1 MALLP
6 HPSITLVRWVLLFLV
21 VRLVLSVTLVAAPPA
36 GVAPFLA
43 ENCKQCHNATD
54 MAGGLD
60 IDALDWA
67 VDTQENRQ
75 RWIRIHDRVVRGEMP
90 PESALKD
97 TEIGPIAQTLKN
109 ALHTEISELQD
120 RDGRTSF
127 RRLNRREFENSL
139 HDLLGIDTP
148 LQHLLPED
156 GRASGYDT
164 VAEGLRISGLQLEK
178 YLEVIEVALDDCVRL
193 TDAPEVFQK
202 RLRYHD
208 EKGVRE
214 NLGKAEGFV
223 DPVSGEKHRQL
234 FRETDDAIVFISH
247 GYSPDDLRQ
256 FSPSANGLYR
266 IRASAYAVDT
276 RQETVALK
284 VYSSDWK
291 TSRMLGYFE
300 LREGVPRVV
309 EFTTRLTSNDHLRFA
324 GYGIGI
330 DSQGKSVWNVE
341 TIKDWKVP
349 GMALQ
354 WVEIEGPLVEQ
365 WPPESV
371 SRVFGDSSV
380 RKLKQRGPWTK
391 NGHVAYELVPENPKS
406 ESKDALYRFA
416 QRAFRR
422 PIQDGEADRFI
433 ALAHSE
439 LDAGRTYEQAM
450 RVALRSILISPKFLM
465 LEETPGKLDDYALAS
480 RLSYCFWS
488 SPPDDE
494 LLSLA
499 KSGKLSEAD
508 VLRAQVDRL
517 LDSPRSQ
524 EFIASFAGQWLD
536 LFQIDA
542 TTPDAKLYPEYD
554 DLLRDSMVAE
564 TQAFLRE
571 LLQKNLPISA
581 IIDSD
586 FVMIDR
592 RLAEH
597 YGLLDE
603 FHQSDSNLY
612 GEEIRRVQLPQDSPR
627 GGIMTHASVLKVTA
641 NGTVTSPVLRGAWI
655 LRRLIGRPPSPP
667 PPVNAIEPDTRGAT
681 TIREQLS
688 KHRDSETCNRCHRE
702 IDPPGFALESFDV
715 IGGFREKYRSVGE
728 GTPPTSKLHG
738 RDIWE
743 YKLGKP
749 VDSSGQTSDGMAFS
763 NIQSYRSILLRDQS
777 QISRSLVEQFATYA
791 TGAAI
796 SFADREQVDRIV
808 ADVQANGGGIRTLVH
823 SVVASKLFT
832 NK

>member
-1 MALLP
+1 MAILP
-6 HPSITLVRWVLLFLV
+6 RPSNVL
-21 VRLVLSVTLVAAPPA
+21 VRLVLMILMVRFVFSIALDAAPPTE
-36 GVAPFLA
+36 VATFLS
-43 ENCKQCHNATD
+43 ENCKECHNASD

-67 VDTQENRQ
+67 IELRENRE
-75 RWIRIHDRVVRGEMP
+75 RWIRVHDRVVRGEMP
-90 PESALKD
+90 PESTLKEA
-97 TEIGPIAQTLKN
+97 EITPIAETLNKT
-109 ALHTEISELQD
+109 LHAEISERQD
-120 RDGRTSF
+120 RDGRTSY

-164 VAEGLRISGLQLEK
+164 VSEGLRISGLQLEK
-178 YLEVIEVALDDCVRL
+178 YLEVIELALDDCIRL
-193 TDAPEVFQK
+193 TETPNVFQK

-214 NLGKAEGFV
+214 NLDKAEGAV
-223 DPVSGEKHRQL
+223 DPASGEKHRQL
-234 FRETDDAIVFISH
+234 FRQTENAIVFISH

-256 FSPSANGLYR
+256 FSPPASGLYR

-276 RQETVALK
+276 RDEAVALK

-291 TSRMLGYFE
+291 TSRMLRYFE
-300 LREGVPRVV
+300 LPEGVPRVV
-309 EFTTRLTSNDHLRFA
+309 EFTTRLTPNEHLRFA

-330 DSQGKSVWNVE
+330 DAQGKSVWNVD
-341 TIKDWKVP
+341 TVKDWKVP
-349 GMALQ
+349 GMALE
-354 WVEIEGPLVEQ
+354 WVEIEGPLFEQ
-365 WPPESV
+365 WPPQSV

-380 RKLKQRGPWTK
+380 RKLEKKGAWTQ
-391 NGHVAYELVPENPKS
+391 NGHIAYELAPENPKS
-406 ESKDALYRFA
+406 ASADAIQRFA

-422 PIQDGEADRFI
+422 PLQDGQADRFI

-439 LDAGRTYEQAM
+439 LDSGRTYEQAM

-465 LEETPGKLDDYALAS
+465 LEESPGKLDDYALAS

-488 SPPDDE
+488 SPPDEE
-494 LLSLA
+494 LLELA
-499 KSGKLSEAD
+499 KSSKLSEAD

-517 LDSPRSQ
+517 LDSPRGR
-524 EFIASFAGQWLD
+524 EFIVSFAGQWLD

-564 TQAFLRE
+564 TQWFFRE
-571 LLQKNLPISA
+571 LLQKNLPIGA

-597 YGLLDE
+597 YSLLGE
-603 FHQSDSNLY
+603 FHLSDPNLY

-688 KHRDSETCNRCHRE
+688 KHRDSQTCNRCHRE

-715 IGGFREKYRSVGE
+715 IGGFRENYRSVGE
-728 GTPPTSKLHG
+728 GTRPKAKLHG

-749 VDSSGQTSDGMAFS
+749 VDPSGETSDGVPFS
-763 NIQSYRSILLRDQS
+763 NIESFRNTLLRDQG

-791 TGAAI
+791 TGSAI
-796 SFADREQVDRIV
+796 SFADREEIDRIA
-808 ADVQANGGGIRTLVH
+808 ADIQINGAGVRTLVH
-823 SVVASKLFT
+823 RVVASKLFT
-832 NK
+832 HK

>member
-1 MALLP
+1 MANLP
-6 HPSITLVRWVLLFLV
+6 HPSNQRVRLVLLFLTTFFV
-21 VRLVLSVTLVAAPPA
+21 FSATLDAAPPTE
-36 GVAPFLA
+36 VATFLS
-43 ENCKQCHNATD
+43 ENCKGCHNASD
-54 MAGGLD
+54 RAGGLD
-60 IDALDWA
+60 IDELDWA
-67 VDTQENRQ
+67 IESQENRGH
-75 RWIRIHDRVVRGEMP
+75 WIRIHDRVVRGEMP
-90 PESALKD
+90 PESTLKD
-97 TEIGPIAQTLKN
+97 AEIAPIAKTLKKT
-109 ALHTEISELQD
+109 LHAEISERQD
-120 RDGRTSF
+120 RDGRTSY

-164 VAEGLRISGLQLEK
+164 VSEGLRISGLQLEK
-178 YLEVIEVALDDCVRL
+178 YLEVIELALDDCIQL
-193 TDAPEVFQK
+193 TEEPTVFQK

-214 NLGKAEGFV
+214 NLDKGEGVV

-234 FRETDDAIVFISH
+234 FRQTENAIVFISH

-256 FSPSANGLYR
+256 FSPPASGLYR
-266 IRASAYAVDT
+266 IRASAYSVDT
-276 RQETVALK
+276 RDEAVALK

-291 TSRMLGYFE
+291 NSRMLRYFE

-309 EFTTRLTSNDHLRFA
+309 EFTTRLTPNEHLRFA

-330 DSQGKSVWNVE
+330 DSQGKSVWNVD
-341 TIKDWKVP
+341 TVRDWKVP
-349 GMALQ
+349 GMALE
-354 WVEIEGPLVEQ
+354 WVEVEGPLIEH
-365 WPPESV
+365 WPPQSV

-380 RKLKQRGPWTK
+380 RKLEKRGRWTQ
-391 NGHVAYELVPENPKS
+391 NGHIAYELAPENPKS
-406 ESKDALYRFA
+406 ESSDAIQRFA

-422 PIQDGEADRFI
+422 PLQDGQADRFI

-439 LDAGRTYEQAM
+439 LDSGRSYEQAM

-465 LEETPGKLDDYALAS
+465 LEESPGKLDDYALAS

-488 SPPDDE
+488 SPPDEE
-494 LLSLA
+494 LLGLA
-499 KSGKLSEAD
+499 KSGKLSDAD

-517 LDSPRSQ
+517 LDSPRSR
-524 EFIASFAGQWLD
+524 EFIVSFAGQWLD

-564 TQAFLRE
+564 TQAFFRE
-571 LLQKNLPISA
+571 LLQKNLPIGA

-597 YGLLDE
+597 YRLLEE
-603 FHQSDSNLY
+603 FHLSDPNLY
-612 GEEIRRVQLPQDSPR
+612 GEEVRRVQLPQDSPR

-715 IGGFREKYRSVGE
+715 IGGFRENYRSVGE
-728 GTPPTSKLHG
+728 GTPPKAKLHG

-749 VDSSGQTSDGMAFS
+749 VDPSGETSDGVPFS
-763 NIQSYRSILLRDQS
+763 NIESFRNTLLRDQG

-791 TGAAI
+791 TGSAI
-796 SFADREQVDRIV
+796 SFADREEIDRI
-808 ADVQANGGGIRTLVH
+808 AAEVQINGAGVRTLVH
-823 SVVASKLFT
+823 RVVASKLFT
-832 NK
+832 HK

>member
-1 MALLP
+1 MAILP
-6 HPSITLVRWVLLFLV
+6 RPSNVL
-21 VRLVLSVTLVAAPPA
+21 VRLVLMFLMVRFVFSIVLDAAPPTE
-36 GVAPFLA
+36 VARFLS
-43 ENCKQCHNATD
+43 ENCKECHNASD

-67 VDTQENRQ
+67 IELRENRE
-75 RWIRIHDRVVRGEMP
+75 RWIRVHDRVVRGEMP

-97 TEIGPIAQTLKN
+97 AEIAPIAETLKKT
-109 ALHTEISELQD
+109 LHAEISERQD
-120 RDGRTSF
+120 RDGRTSY

-164 VAEGLRISGLQLEK
+164 VSEGLRISGLQLEK
-178 YLEVIEVALDDCVRL
+178 YLEVIELALDDCIRL
-193 TDAPEVFQK
+193 TETPTVFQK

-214 NLGKAEGFV
+214 NLDKAEGAV
-223 DPVSGEKHRQL
+223 DPASGEKHRQL
-234 FRETDDAIVFISH
+234 FRQTENAIVFISH

-256 FSPSANGLYR
+256 FSPPASGLYR

-276 RQETVALK
+276 RDEAVALK

-291 TSRMLGYFE
+291 TSRMLRYFE
-300 LREGVPRVV
+300 LPERVPRVV
-309 EFTTRLTSNDHLRFA
+309 EFTTRLTPNEHLRFS

-330 DSQGKSVWNVE
+330 DAQGKSVWNVD
-341 TIKDWKVP
+341 TVKDWKVP
-349 GMALQ
+349 GMALE
-354 WVEIEGPLVEQ
+354 WVEIEGPLFEQ
-365 WPPESV
+365 WPPQSV

-380 RKLKQRGPWTK
+380 RKLEKRGAWTQ
-391 NGHVAYELVPENPKS
+391 NGPIAYELAPENPKS
-406 ESKDALYRFA
+406 ASADAIQRFA

-422 PIQDGEADRFI
+422 PLQDGQADRFI

-439 LDAGRTYEQAM
+439 LDSGRTYEQAM

-465 LEETPGKLDDYALAS
+465 LEESPGKLDDYALAS

-488 SPPDDE
+488 SPPDEE
-494 LLSLA
+494 LLDLA
-499 KSGKLSEAD
+499 KSSKLSEAD

-517 LDSPRSQ
+517 LDSPRGR
-524 EFIASFAGQWLD
+524 EFIVSFAGQWLD

-564 TQAFLRE
+564 TQWFFRE
-571 LLQKNLPISA
+571 LLQKNLPIGA

-597 YGLLDE
+597 YRLLGE
-603 FHQSDSNLY
+603 FHVSDPNLY

-715 IGGFREKYRSVGE
+715 IGGFRENYRSVGE
-728 GTPPTSKLHG
+728 GTAPKAKLHG

-749 VDSSGQTSDGMAFS
+749 VDPSGETSDGVPFS
-763 NIQSYRSILLRDQS
+763 NIESFRNTLLRDQG

-791 TGAAI
+791 TGSAI
-796 SFADREQVDRIV
+796 SFADREEIDRI
-808 ADVQANGGGIRTLVH
+808 AAEVQINGAGVRTLVH
-823 SVVASKLFT
+823 RVVASKLFT
-832 NK
+832 HK

>member
-1 MALLP
+1 MEKPQMALLP
-6 HPSITLVRWVLLFLV
+6 HPSMILVRMMLLFVV
-21 VRLVLSVTLVAAPPA
+21 VRLVFSMTLVAAPPI
-36 GVAPFLA
+36 GVAPFLG

-67 VDTQENRQ
+67 IESQENRQ

-90 PESALKD
+90 PESTLKD
-97 TEIGPIAQTLKN
+97 SELGPIAQTLRN
-109 ALHTEISELQD
+109 SLHSEISERQD

-164 VAEGLRISGLQLEK
+164 VSEGLRISGLQLEK
-178 YLEVIEVALDDCVRL
+178 YLEVIELALDDCVRL
-193 TDAPEVFQK
+193 TEAPEVFQK

-214 NLGKAEGFV
+214 NLDKAEGVV

-234 FRETDDAIVFISH
+234 FRQTEDAIVFISH

-256 FSPSANGLYR
+256 FSPPANGLYR

-291 TSRMLGYFE
+291 TSRMLRYFE
-300 LREGVPRVV
+300 LREGTPRIV
-309 EFTTRLTSNDHLRFA
+309 EFTARLTTNDHLRFT

-341 TIKDWKVP
+341 TVKDWKVP
-349 GMALQ
+349 GMALE

-371 SRVFGDSSV
+371 LRVFGDSSV
-380 RKLKQRGPWTK
+380 RKLKQRGSWTK
-391 NGHVAYELVPENPKS
+391 NGHVAYALEPENPKS
-406 ESKDALYRFA
+406 ESHDALYRFA

-422 PIQDGEADRFI
+422 PIQEGEADRFI
-433 ALAHSE
+433 ALAHAE
-439 LDAGRTYEQAM
+439 LDSGRSYEQAM

-494 LLSLA
+494 LLDLA

-524 EFIASFAGQWLD
+524 EFIVSFAGQWLD

-564 TQAFLRE
+564 TQSFLRE
-571 LLQKNLPISA
+571 LLQKNLPIDA

-586 FVMIDR
+586 FIMIDR

-603 FHQSDSNLY
+603 FHNRDSNLY
-612 GEEIRRVQLPQDSPR
+612 
-627 GGIMTHASVLKVTA
+627 
-641 NGTVTSPVLRGAWI
+641 
-655 LRRLIGRPPSPP
+655 
-667 PPVNAIEPDTRGAT
+667 RGAT

-715 IGGFREKYRSVGE
+715 IGGFRETYRSVGE
-728 GTPPTSKLHG
+728 GTPPTYKLHG

-749 VDSSGQTSDGMAFS
+749 VDPSGQTSDGIAFS
-763 NIQSYRSILLRDQS
+763 NIETYRSILLRDQA

-808 ADVQANGGGIRTLVH
+808 ADVQASGGGIRTLVH
-823 SVVASKLFT
+823 RVVASKLFT

>member
-1 MALLP
+1 MAFMAN
-6 HPSITLVRWVLLFLV
+6 PSILLIRSVLLFV
-21 VRLVLSVTLVAAPPA
+21 VARSFLSIPLHAAPPA
-36 GVAPFLA
+36 EVTSFLS
-43 ENCKQCHNATD
+43 ENCKECHNASD

-60 IDALDWA
+60 LGSLDYA
-67 VDTQENRQ
+67 IETRENLE

-90 PESALKD
+90 PESTLTGAARA
-97 TEIGPIAQTLKN
+97 PIAETLRK
-109 ALHTEISELQD
+109 ALHDEISMRQD

-139 HDLLGIDTP
+139 HDLLEIETP

-156 GRASGYDT
+156 GRASGFDT
-164 VAEGLRISGLQLEK
+164 VSEGLRISGLQLEK
-178 YLEVIEVALDDCVRL
+178 YLEVIEVALDDCVQL
-193 TDAPEVFQK
+193 TEAPNVFRQ

-214 NLGKAEGFV
+214 NLDKGEGVV
-223 DPVSGEKHRQL
+223 DPASGEKHRQL
-234 FRETDDAIVFISH
+234 FRETENAIVFISH

-266 IRASAYAVDT
+266 IRASAYAVDS
-276 RQETVALK
+276 REDTVALK

-291 TSRMLGYFE
+291 TSRMLRYFE
-300 LREGVPRVV
+300 LREGVPRIV
-309 EFTTRLTSNDHLRFA
+309 EFTTRLTPKEHLRFA

-330 DSQGKSVWNVE
+330 DAQGKNVWNVD
-341 TIKDWKVP
+341 TVKDWRVP
-349 GMALQ
+349 GMALE
-354 WVEIEGPLVEQ
+354 WVEIEGPLFEH

-380 RKLKQRGPWTK
+380 RKLEKRGRWTE
-391 NGHVAYELVPENPKS
+391 NGHIDYELAPEDPKAAS
-406 ESKDALYRFA
+406 RDAILRFA
-416 QRAFRR
+416 ERAFRR
-422 PIQDGEADRFI
+422 PLNDGEADRFI

-439 LDAGRTYEQAM
+439 LDSGRTYEQAM

-465 LEETPGKLDDYALAS
+465 LEETPGQLDDYALAS

-488 SPPDDE
+488 SPPDEE
-494 LLSLA
+494 LLRLA
-499 KSGKLSEAD
+499 KDKKLSETA
-508 VLRAQVDRL
+508 VFQAQVERL
-517 LDSPRSQ
+517 LDSPRSR
-524 EFIASFAGQWLD
+524 EFVVSFAGQWLD

-564 TQAFLRE
+564 TQTFLSE
-571 LLQKNLPISA
+571 LLQKNLPISSL
-581 IIDSD
+581 IDSD

-597 YGLLDE
+597 YGLLKE
-603 FHQSDSNLY
+603 FQRNDSNLY
-612 GEEIRRVQLPQDSPR
+612 GEEIRRVQLPEESPR

-688 KHRDSETCNRCHRE
+688 KHRDSESCNRCHRE

-715 IGGFREKYRSVGE
+715 IGGFRERYRSVGD
-728 GTPPTSKLHG
+728 GIPPTKKLQG
-738 RDIWE
+738 RTIWE

-749 VDSSGQTSDGMAFS
+749 VDPSGETSDGVPFS
-763 NIQSYRSILLRDQS
+763 DIESFRSILVHDERQVL
-777 QISRSLVEQFATYA
+777 RSLAEQFATYA
-791 TGAAI
+791 TGSAI
-796 SFADREQVDRIV
+796 SFADREEIDRIV
-808 ADVQANGGGIRTLVH
+808 ADVQATGAGVRTLLH
-823 SVVASKLFT
+823 RVVASKLFT
-832 NK
+832 HK

>member
-1 MALLP
+1 MAFLT
-6 HPSITLVRWVLLFLV
+6 HPSTILVRMVLSFLV
-21 VRLVLSVTLVAAPPA
+21 VRLVLSITLVAAPPT
-36 GVAPFLA
+36 GVAPFLE

-67 VDTQENRQ
+67 IESQENRQ

-97 TEIGPIAQTLKN
+97 SELGPIAETLKN
-109 ALHTEISELQD
+109 SLLAEISERQD

-164 VAEGLRISGLQLEK
+164 VSEGLRISGLQLEK
-178 YLEVIEVALDDCVRL
+178 YLEVIEIALDDCVRL

-214 NLGKAEGFV
+214 NLDKAEGVV
-223 DPVSGEKHRQL
+223 DPVSGERHRQL
-234 FRETDDAIVFISH
+234 FRQTEDAIIFISH

-256 FSPSANGLYR
+256 FSPPANGLYR

-276 RQETVALK
+276 RQEAVALK

-291 TSRMLGYFE
+291 TSRMLRYFE
-300 LREGVPRVV
+300 LREGVPRTV
-309 EFTTRLTSNDHLRFA
+309 EFITRLTPNDHLRFA

-330 DSQGKSVWNVE
+330 DAQGKSVWNVE
-341 TIKDWKVP
+341 TVKDWKVP
-349 GMALQ
+349 GMALE
-354 WVEIEGPLVEQ
+354 WVEIEGPLVET

-380 RKLKQRGPWTK
+380 RKLKQRGSWTQ
-391 NGHVAYELVPENPKS
+391 NGHIAYELKPENPKS
-406 ESKDALYRFA
+406 ESQDALHRFA

-439 LDAGRTYEQAM
+439 LDSGRTYEQAM

-488 SPPDDE
+488 SPPDEE
-494 LLSLA
+494 LLDLA

-524 EFIASFAGQWLD
+524 EFILSFAGQWLD

-554 DLLRDSMVAE
+554 DLLRDSMIAE
-564 TQAFLRE
+564 TQSFLRE
-571 LLQKNLPISA
+571 LLQKNLPIGA
-581 IIDSD
+581 ILDSD

-592 RLAEH
+592 RMAEH

-603 FHQSDSNLY
+603 FHHSDSNLY
-612 GEEIRRVQLPQDSPR
+612 GEEIRRVQLPQGSPR

-667 PPVNAIEPDTRGAT
+667 PPVNSIEPDTRGAT

-688 KHRDSETCNRCHRE
+688 KHRDSETCNSCHRE

-749 VDSSGQTSDGMAFS
+749 VDSSGQTSDGIAFS
-763 NIQSYRSILLRDQS
+763 NIDTYRSILLRDQA
-777 QISRSLVEQFATYA
+777 QISRSLAEQFATYA

-796 SFADREQVDRIV
+796 SFADRDQVDRIV
-808 ADVQANGGGIRTLVH
+808 ADVQASGGGVRTLVH
-823 SVVASKLFT
+823 RVVASKLFT
-832 NK
+832 HK

>member
-1 MALLP
+1 MAILP
-6 HPSITLVRWVLLFLV
+6 RPSNVL
-21 VRLVLSVTLVAAPPA
+21 VRLVLMFLMVRFVFSIALDAAPPTE
-36 GVAPFLA
+36 VARFLS
-43 ENCKQCHNATD
+43 ENCKECHNASD

-67 VDTQENRQ
+67 IELRENRE
-75 RWIRIHDRVVRGEMP
+75 RWIRIHDRVVQREMP

-97 TEIGPIAQTLKN
+97 AEIAPIAETLKK
-109 ALHTEISELQD
+109 ALHTEISERQD
-120 RDGRTSF
+120 HDGRTSY

-164 VAEGLRISGLQLEK
+164 VSEGLRISGLQLEK
-178 YLEVIEVALDDCVRL
+178 YLEVIELALDDCIRL
-193 TDAPEVFQK
+193 TETPTVFQK

-214 NLGKAEGFV
+214 NLDKAEGAV
-223 DPVSGEKHRQL
+223 DPASGEKHRQL
-234 FRETDDAIVFISH
+234 FRQTENAIVFISH

-256 FSPSANGLYR
+256 FSPPASGLYR

-276 RQETVALK
+276 RDEAVALK

-291 TSRMLGYFE
+291 TSRMLRYFE
-300 LREGVPRVV
+300 LPEGVPRVV
-309 EFTTRLTSNDHLRFA
+309 EFTTRLTPNEHLRFS

-330 DSQGKSVWNVE
+330 DAQGKSVWNVD
-341 TIKDWKVP
+341 TVKDWKVP
-349 GMALQ
+349 GMALE
-354 WVEIEGPLVEQ
+354 WVEIEGPLFEQ
-365 WPPESV
+365 WPPQSV

-380 RKLKQRGPWTK
+380 RKLEKKGAWTQNGPI
-391 NGHVAYELVPENPKS
+391 AYELAPENPKS
-406 ESKDALYRFA
+406 ASADAIQRFA

-422 PIQDGEADRFI
+422 PLQDGQADRFI

-439 LDAGRTYEQAM
+439 LDSGRTYEQAM
-450 RVALRSILISPKFLM
+450 RVALRSLLISPKFLM
-465 LEETPGKLDDYALAS
+465 LEESPGKLDDYALAS

-488 SPPDDE
+488 SPPDEE
-494 LLSLA
+494 LLDLA
-499 KSGKLSEAD
+499 KSSTLSEAD

-517 LDSPRSQ
+517 LDSPRGR
-524 EFIASFAGQWLD
+524 EFIVSFAGQWLD

-564 TQAFLRE
+564 TQWFFRE
-571 LLQKNLPISA
+571 LLKKNLPIGA

-597 YGLLDE
+597 YSLLGE
-603 FHQSDSNLY
+603 FHLSDPNLY

-715 IGGFREKYRSVGE
+715 IGGFRENYRSVGE
-728 GTPPTSKLHG
+728 GTQPKAKLHG

-749 VDSSGQTSDGMAFS
+749 VDPSGETSDGVPFS
-763 NIQSYRSILLRDQS
+763 NIESFRNTLLRDQG

-791 TGAAI
+791 TGSAI
-796 SFADREQVDRIV
+796 SFADREEIDRI
-808 ADVQANGGGIRTLVH
+808 AAEVQINGAGVRTLVH
-823 SVVASKLFT
+823 RVVASKLFT
-832 NK
+832 HK